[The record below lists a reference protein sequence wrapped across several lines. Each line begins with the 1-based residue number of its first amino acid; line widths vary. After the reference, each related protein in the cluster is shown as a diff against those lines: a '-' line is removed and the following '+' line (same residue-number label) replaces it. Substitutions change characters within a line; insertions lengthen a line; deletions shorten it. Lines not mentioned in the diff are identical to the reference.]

1 MLSYRDLFG
10 SAEEANGETIRRII
24 DSDDEDDPLPAKRAK
39 VETESP
45 SDLLLNVRHMHDSM
59 ITLSFI
65 IVKSTTNMIILAG
78 MY

>member
-1 MLSYRDLFG
+1 MSI
-10 SAEEANGETIRRII
+10 S
-24 DSDDEDDPLPAKRAK
+24 
-39 VETESP
+39 
-45 SDLLLNVRHMHDSM
+45 NVRHMHDSM